1 MKKPIRKTKPDIRFT
16 AKSDSGLLDCVKSEL
31 TGFPSGKIKSFLK
44 HRQISVDGVSTTKF
58 DYPVKK
64 GQLISIR
71 QAPVPESPGP
81 APDIIYED
89 DWLIAINKPAG
100 LLTVATDREKEKT
113 AYRMLKDGGREGHI
127 FVVHRLDRD
136 TSGVLLFAKSREI
149 RDVLQSSWEDAVKR
163 EYLAICEG
171 VFEQKSGRCDTMLRE
186 TSTHL
191 VYSSPYG
198 GKRAITNYEVI
209 RDNGLYSL
217 VRVWIETGRKNQIR
231 VHLSEL
237 GHPVVGD
244 KKYGAK
250 SNPLGRLGLHAGL
263 LRIMHPVTNTP
274 LILEAKPGRKFKL
287 PARANSQ
294 K

>member
-1 MKKPIRKTKPDIRFT
+1 MKRPRTKTKPDISFT
-16 AKSDSGLLDCVKSEL
+16 AKSDCGLLECVKSEL
-31 TGFPSGKIKSFLK
+31 VGFKAGKIKSFLR
-44 HRQISVDGVSTTKF
+44 HRQISVDGIATTKF

-64 GQLISIR
+64 GQLITIR
-71 QAPVPESPGP
+71 QTPVPERHGP
-81 APDIIYED
+81 APEIIYED

-113 AYRMLKDGGREGHI
+113 AYRLLKDEGREGQV

-149 RDVLQSSWEDAVKR
+149 RDMLQSSWEETVRR

-171 VFEQKSGRCDTMLRE
+171 VFEQKRGRCDTMLRE

-191 VYSSPYG
+191 VYSSPFG

-250 SNPLGRLGLHAGL
+250 GDPLGRLGLHASL
-263 LRIMHPVTNTP
+263 LGITHPVTKT
-274 LILEAKPGRKFKL
+274 LLVLEAKPDRKLRL
-287 PARANSQ
+287 PARPHSQ
-294 K
+294 E

>member
-1 MKKPIRKTKPDIRFT
+1 MKKTGTKTKPDISFVVR
-16 AKSDSGLLDCVKSEL
+16 SDSGLLECVKSEL
-31 TGFPSGKIKSFLK
+31 TGFPLKKIKSFLK
-44 HRQISVDGVSTTKF
+44 HRQISVNGVATTKF

-64 GQLISIR
+64 GQTVTIR
-71 QAPVPESPGP
+71 QTFVPERTGP
-81 APDIIYED
+81 APEIIFED

-100 LLTVATDREKEKT
+100 LLSVASDTEKEKT
-113 AYRMLKDGGREGHI
+113 AYRMLKEGREGQL

-136 TSGVLLFAKSREI
+136 TSGVLLFAKDREI
-149 RDVLQSSWEDAVKR
+149 RDGLQENWEAEARSR
-163 EYLAICEG
+163 EYLAICQG
-171 VFEQKSGRCDTMLRE
+171 VFEKKSGRCDTMLRE

-191 VYSSPYG
+191 VYSSPHS

-209 RDNGLYSL
+209 KDNGQYSL

-250 SNPLGRLGLHAGL
+250 GNPLGRLGLHASIL
-263 LRIMHPVTNTP
+263 EIRHPVTGEF
-274 LILEAKPGRKFKL
+274 LKIEAKPGKKFKL
-287 PARANSQ
+287 PSVQEQSQ
-294 K
+294 